1 MKFRLVPLG
10 MLFVLGAPAAGLVP
24 DVRKAIAANDLA
36 RGESLIDAYKTQN
49 GVTPEMILAL
59 SWLGRGALA
68 GRDFDRAGTYA
79 TRTRELALEQLKT
92 RKLDDEKQLPL
103 ALGASIEVHGHVLA
117 GRNQLS
123 EAIGFLQ
130 RELKT
135 YHNTS
140 IRTRIQK
147 NIHLLSL
154 EGKPAPRLEM
164 NEWLGARPPA
174 LASLKGKPV
183 LLFFWAHWCGDC
195 KYQGP
200 ILSQLQQEFGPAGLV
215 VMGPTQRYGYVAG
228 GVDAEPAEEKRYID
242 KVRLERYA
250 GIAGMTVPLS
260 EENFKE
266 FGCSTT
272 PTLVLIDRQ
281 GIVRMY
287 HPGKMSYDELAPIV
301 HKVVGGGVSSRG
313 VTAQTATAR

>member
-1 MKFRLVPLG
+1 MRAGLVPLG
-10 MLFVLGAPAAGLVP
+10 LLLVLGAPAADLVP

-36 RGESLIDAYKTQN
+36 RGEALIETYQGQK
-49 GVTPEMILAL
+49 GVTPELILAI

-68 GRDFDRAGTYA
+68 ARDLNRAEDYA
-79 TRTRELALEQLKT
+79 TRTRELALEQLKA

-117 GRNQLS
+117 ARNQLT
-123 EAIGFLQ
+123 EAVAFLQ

-135 YHNTS
+135 YQDTS

-154 EGKPAPRLEM
+154 EGKPAPKLEM
-164 NEWLGARPPA
+164 TEWLGPKPPQ
-174 LASLKGKPV
+174 LASLRGKPV
-183 LLFFWAHWCGDC
+183 LLFFWAHWCKDC

-200 ILSQLQQEFGPAGLV
+200 ILARLQQEFGPDGLV

-228 GVDAEPAEEKRYID
+228 GVDADPAQEKQYID
-242 KVRLERYA
+242 QIRAQEYSSIA
-250 GIAGMTVPLS
+250 GITVPLS
-260 EENFKE
+260 EENFKV

-272 PTLVLIDRQ
+272 PTLVLIDRG

-287 HPGKMSYDELAPIV
+287 HPGKMSYDELAP
-301 HKVVGGGVSSRG
+301 KVLQVVSGGISSKREP
-313 VTAQTATAR
+313 AQTAAAR